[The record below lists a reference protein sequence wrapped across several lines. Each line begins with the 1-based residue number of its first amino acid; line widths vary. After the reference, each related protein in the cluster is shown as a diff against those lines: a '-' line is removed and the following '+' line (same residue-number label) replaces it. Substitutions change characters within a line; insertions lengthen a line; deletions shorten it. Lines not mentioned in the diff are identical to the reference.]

1 MMYILCIKGLHFC
14 VKKGDIMPRI
24 TIEFS
29 EQLDNILKDLAQEGN
44 TSKVEIIRRALAL
57 YNYVNKEVKHKDLK
71 LSVTGD
77 DDKLLK
83 EIVLDL

>member
-1 MMYILCIKGLHFC
+1 
-14 VKKGDIMPRI
+14 MPRI

-29 EQLDNILKDLAQEGN
+29 DQLDDILKDLAKEGN
-44 TSKVEIIRRALAL
+44 TTKVEVIRRALAL

-71 LSVTGD
+71 LAVTND
-77 DDKLLK
+77 DDQLLK

>member
-1 MMYILCIKGLHFC
+1 
-14 VKKGDIMPRI
+14 MPRI

-71 LSVTGD
+71 LSVTND
-77 DDKLLK
+77 NDELLK